1 MSKHKR
7 CGHRGAYGPATAS
20 GSTKASM
27 DPRLSLMRGARV
39 MVVGDVLLDRYWYG
53 ATRRISPEAPVPV
66 VLVDAIEERVG
77 GAANV
82 AANAA
87 ALQATVLLLGI
98 TGEDADGERL
108 KELCREA
115 AVEPIFAARA
125 GHQTVVKLRVVS
137 QHQQLVRLDFERP
150 APADLGD
157 EVAALVS
164 KHIQRCDV
172 LVVSDYAKGATT
184 RVQQVIATACAAG
197 KRVIVDPKGVDFAR
211 YAGASLVTP
220 NLHEFEAVVGACAD
234 DDELVTKAE
243 ALCRRYAFE
252 AVLVTRGEAG
262 MSLVRPGQPAL
273 HLKARSRDVFDVT
286 GAGDTVCAVT
296 AVALAAGQDM
306 ANAVALANVAAGVVV
321 GKFGAANVSIEELD
335 IALTARETARRGVL
349 TVDELLDE
357 RAQAKRRGEIVV
369 MTNGCFDLLHEGHVR
384 YLREAK
390 ALGTRLV
397 VAVNDDA
404 SVAALKGACRPL
416 NPLASRMCVLS
427 ALDAVD
433 WVVPFGGATPRA
445 LIAQVLPDVLVK
457 GGDYQTDAIAG
468 AAEVKAAGGRVTT
481 VRFHD
486 GFSTTALVERINS
499 PQVEP

>member
-1 MSKHKR
+1 
-7 CGHRGAYGPATAS
+7 
-20 GSTKASM
+20 
-27 DPRLSLMRGARV
+27 
-39 MVVGDVLLDRYWYG
+39 MVVGDLLLDRYWYG

-66 VLVDAIEERVG
+66 VLVDSVEERVG

-87 ALQATVLLLGI
+87 ALDAVVLLVGI
-98 TGEDADGERL
+98 AGEDAAGERL
-108 KELCREA
+108 KQLCRDA
-115 AVEPIFAARA
+115 TVEPIFAARA
-125 GHQTVVKLRVVS
+125 GYETVVKLRVVS

-150 APADLGD
+150 APPDLGD

-164 KHIQRCDV
+164 KHLARCDV
-172 LVVSDYAKGATT
+172 LVVSDYAKGATS
-184 RVQQVIATACAAG
+184 RVQEVIAHARAAG
-197 KRVIVDPKGVDFAR
+197 KCVIVDPKGTDFSR
-211 YAGASLVTP
+211 YAGASLITP
-220 NLHEFEAVVGACAD
+220 NLHEFEAVVGSCAD
-234 DDELVTKAE
+234 DAELVSKAQS
-243 ALCRRYAFE
+243 LCERFAFD

-262 MSLVRPGQPAL
+262 MSLVRPGQPPL
-273 HLKARSRDVFDVT
+273 HLEARSRDVFDVT

-296 AVALAAGQDM
+296 AVALAAGQDLP
-306 ANAVALANVAAGVVV
+306 NAVALANVAAGVVV

-335 IALTARETARRGVL
+335 VALTARESARRGVL
-349 TVDELLDE
+349 SIDELLDE

-404 SVAALKGACRPL
+404 SVATLKGASRPL

-433 WVVPFGGATPRA
+433 WVVPFSGDTPRD
-445 LIAQVLPDVLVK
+445 LIAAVLPDVLVK
-457 GGDYQTDAIAG
+457 GGDYKIDDIAG
-468 AAEVKAAGGRVTT
+468 GAEVQAAGGRVTT
-481 VRFHD
+481 VSFHD
-486 GFSTTALVERINS
+486 GFSTTSLVERINA
-499 PQVEP
+499 PQSLP

>member
-1 MSKHKR
+1 
-7 CGHRGAYGPATAS
+7 
-20 GSTKASM
+20 M

-39 MVVGDVLLDRYWYG
+39 MVVGDLLLDRYWYG

-66 VLVDAIEERVG
+66 VLVDSVEERVG

-87 ALQATVLLLGI
+87 ALDAVVLLVGI
-98 TGEDADGERL
+98 AGEDAAGERL
-108 KELCREA
+108 KQLCRDA
-115 AVEPIFAARA
+115 TVEPIFAARA
-125 GHQTVVKLRVVS
+125 GHETVVKLRVVS

-150 APADLGD
+150 APPDLGD

-164 KHIQRCDV
+164 KHLARCDV
-172 LVVSDYAKGATT
+172 LVVSDYAKGATS
-184 RVQQVIATACAAG
+184 RVQEVIAHARAAG
-197 KRVIVDPKGVDFAR
+197 KCVIVDPKGTDFSR
-211 YAGASLVTP
+211 YAGASLITP
-220 NLHEFEAVVGACAD
+220 NLHEFEAVVGSCAD
-234 DDELVTKAE
+234 DAELVSKAQS
-243 ALCRRYAFE
+243 LCERFAFD

-262 MSLVRPGQPAL
+262 MSLVRPGQPPL
-273 HLKARSRDVFDVT
+273 HLEARSRDVFDVT

-296 AVALAAGQDM
+296 AVALAAGQDLP
-306 ANAVALANVAAGVVV
+306 NAVALANVAAGVVV

-335 IALTARETARRGVL
+335 VALTARESARRGVL
-349 TVDELLDE
+349 SVDELLDE
-357 RAQAKRRGEIVV
+357 RAQARRRGEIVV

-404 SVAALKGACRPL
+404 SVATLKGASRPL

-433 WVVPFGGATPRA
+433 WVVPFSGDTPRD
-445 LIAQVLPDVLVK
+445 LIAAVLPDVLVK
-457 GGDYQTDAIAG
+457 GGDYKIDDIAG
-468 AAEVKAAGGRVTT
+468 GAEVQAAGGRVTT
-481 VRFHD
+481 VSFHD
-486 GFSTTALVERINS
+486 GFSTTSLVERINA
-499 PQVEP
+499 PQSLP

>member
-1 MSKHKR
+1 
-7 CGHRGAYGPATAS
+7 
-20 GSTKASM
+20 M

-39 MVVGDVLLDRYWYG
+39 MVVGDLLLDRYWYG

-66 VLVDAIEERVG
+66 VLVDSVEERVG

-87 ALQATVLLLGI
+87 ALDAVVLLVGI
-98 TGEDADGERL
+98 AGEDAAGERL
-108 KELCREA
+108 KQLCRDA
-115 AVEPIFAARA
+115 TVEPIFAARA
-125 GHQTVVKLRVVS
+125 GHETVVKLRVVS

-150 APADLGD
+150 APPDLGD

-164 KHIQRCDV
+164 KHLARCDV
-172 LVVSDYAKGATT
+172 LVVSDYAKGATS
-184 RVQQVIATACAAG
+184 RVQEVIAHARAAG
-197 KRVIVDPKGVDFAR
+197 KCVIVDPKGTDFSR
-211 YAGASLVTP
+211 YAGASLITP
-220 NLHEFEAVVGACAD
+220 NLHEFEAVVGSCAD
-234 DDELVTKAE
+234 DAELVSKAQS
-243 ALCRRYAFE
+243 LCERFAFD

-262 MSLVRPGQPAL
+262 MSLVRPGQPPL
-273 HLKARSRDVFDVT
+273 HLEARSRDVFDVT

-296 AVALAAGQDM
+296 AVALAAGQDLP
-306 ANAVALANVAAGVVV
+306 NAVALANVAAGVVV

-335 IALTARETARRGVL
+335 VALTARESARRGVL
-349 TVDELLDE
+349 SIDELLDE

-404 SVAALKGACRPL
+404 SVATLKGASRPL

-433 WVVPFGGATPRA
+433 WVVPFSGDTPRD
-445 LIAQVLPDVLVK
+445 LIAAVLPDVLVK
-457 GGDYQTDAIAG
+457 GGDYKIDDIAG
-468 AAEVKAAGGRVTT
+468 GAEVQAAGGRVTT
-481 VRFHD
+481 VSFHD
-486 GFSTTALVERINS
+486 GFSTTSLVERINA
-499 PQVEP
+499 PQSQP

>member
-1 MSKHKR
+1 
-7 CGHRGAYGPATAS
+7 
-20 GSTKASM
+20 
-27 DPRLSLMRGARV
+27 
-39 MVVGDVLLDRYWYG
+39 MVVGDLLLDRYWYG

-66 VLVDAIEERVG
+66 VLVDAVEERVG

-87 ALQATVLLLGI
+87 ALDAAVLLVGI
-98 TGEDADGERL
+98 AGEDAAGDRL

-115 AVEPIFAARA
+115 SVEPIFAARA
-125 GHQTVVKLRVVS
+125 GHETVVKLRVVS

-150 APADLGD
+150 APPDLGD

-164 KHIQRCDV
+164 AHIQRCDV
-172 LVVSDYAKGATT
+172 VVVSDYAKGATT
-184 RVQQVIATACAAG
+184 RVQEVIAHARAAG
-197 KRVIVDPKGVDFAR
+197 KRVIVDPKGVDFSR
-211 YAGASLVTP
+211 YSGASLVTP

-234 DDELVTKAE
+234 DDELVSKAE
-243 ALCRRYAFE
+243 ALCRRFGFE

-273 HLKARSRDVFDVT
+273 HLEARSRDVFDVT

-296 AVALAAGQDM
+296 AVALAAGQDL

-335 IALTARETARRGVL
+335 VALTARDTARRGVL
-349 TVDELLDE
+349 SVDELLDE
-357 RAQAKRRGEIVV
+357 RAQARRRGEIVV

-404 SVAALKGACRPL
+404 SVAALKGPTRPL
-416 NPLASRMCVLS
+416 NPLASRMCVLG

-433 WVVPFGGATPRA
+433 WVVPFSGDTPRE
-445 LIAQVLPDVLVK
+445 LIARVLPDVLVK
-457 GGDYQTDAIAG
+457 GGDYAVEAIAG
-468 AAEVKAAGGRVTT
+468 GAEVEAAGGRVTT
-481 VRFHD
+481 VAFHD
-486 GFSTTALVERINS
+486 GFSTTSLVERINA
-499 PQVEP
+499 PQVES